1 MQPKDKIIQFLE
13 LIPVLAWYLTYYYT
27 KDLVLSTAVIIGGTL
42 LTAGIEWLI
51 QKKLSKMQIFLIA
64 AILLFGIPTVIFDDP
79 AIIKWKVTVV
89 NFIFAIAIFIFQYIV
104 RINPFALF
112 LAKELPLPMQAYNAL
127 GRYLM
132 IYFVLA
138 GLLNIVIAFYL
149 PQLFNISYEQA
160 EAIWVDYKTFYNAI
174 LNFIVVLACIIILCR
189 RYPEAMKKFSES
201 KNKE

>member
-1 MQPKDKIIQFLE
+1 MQLLE
-13 LIPVLAWYLTYYYT
+13 MLPVLAWYLTYYYT
-27 KDLVLSTAVIIGGTL
+27 KDLVLSTAVIIGSTIVS
-42 LTAGIEWLI
+42 AGIEWI
-51 QKKLSKMQIFLIA
+51 IKKKLSKMQIFLIA

-89 NFIFAIAIFIFQYIV
+89 NFIFSLTIFIFQYII

-112 LAKELPLPMQAYNAL
+112 LSKELPLPMQAYNAL

-132 IYFVLA
+132 VYFVLA

-149 PQLFNISYEQA
+149 PELFNITEERA

-174 LNFIVVLACIIILCR
+174 LNSIVILIYVVVLCI

-201 KNKE
+201 KTKE